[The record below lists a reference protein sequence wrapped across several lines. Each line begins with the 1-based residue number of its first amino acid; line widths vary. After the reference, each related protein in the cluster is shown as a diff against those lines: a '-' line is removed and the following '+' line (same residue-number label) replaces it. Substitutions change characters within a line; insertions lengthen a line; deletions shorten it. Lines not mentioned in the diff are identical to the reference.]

1 PPEGLRDVATSR
13 TAPYL
18 FGAAPRVTS
27 RGRTPTHWLELHGV
41 TRNNLDHVDV
51 RIPLGVL
58 TMVTGISGSGK
69 SSLVSQA
76 LVDIVGEHLGHEPSA
91 SEATEDEDAGLATRS
106 RGHIAAGSEFI
117 RRLVSVD
124 QKPIGRTPRSNLA

>member
-1 PPEGLRDVATSR
+1 YVMDEPSAGLHPVDTEALLTALDNLRNAGNTVFVVEHDLEIMRRADWIVDVGPAGGTGGGRILYSGPPEGLRDVATSR

-58 TMVTGISGSGK
+58 TM
-69 SSLVSQA
+69 
-76 LVDIVGEHLGHEPSA
+76 
-91 SEATEDEDAGLATRS
+91 
-106 RGHIAAGSEFI
+106 
-117 RRLVSVD
+117 
-124 QKPIGRTPRSNLA
+124 